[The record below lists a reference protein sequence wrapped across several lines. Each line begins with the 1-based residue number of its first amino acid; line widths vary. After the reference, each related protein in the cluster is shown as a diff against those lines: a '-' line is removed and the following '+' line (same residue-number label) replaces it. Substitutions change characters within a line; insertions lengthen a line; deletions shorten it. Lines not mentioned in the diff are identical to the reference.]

1 MFFYSTHIP
10 SKKNSAGR
18 HGDAETI
25 KLLTLKNEDSSC
37 PVEREGRKTR
47 TPYFAVRRIASTS
60 AFSRGDLS
68 LWPQMTLAAGLSLPS
83 NKINKMRLA
92 KPCCEVGALEAPCL
106 PVTSTARLFRAV
118 NEKTLIMSFAAVF
131 PAVIN

>member
-1 MFFYSTHIP
+1 
-10 SKKNSAGR
+10 
-18 HGDAETI
+18 
-25 KLLTLKNEDSSC
+25 
-37 PVEREGRKTR
+37 
-47 TPYFAVRRIASTS
+47 
-60 AFSRGDLS
+60 
-68 LWPQMTLAAGLSLPS
+68 MTLAAVFPAV

-106 PVTSTARLFRAV
+106 PVTSTARLVRAV